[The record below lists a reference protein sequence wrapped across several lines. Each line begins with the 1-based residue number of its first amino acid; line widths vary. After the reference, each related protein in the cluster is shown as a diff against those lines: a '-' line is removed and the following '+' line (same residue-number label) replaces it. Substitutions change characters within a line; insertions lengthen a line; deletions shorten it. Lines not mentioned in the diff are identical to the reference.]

1 MDYKYIEQLL
11 ERYWDCETSVE
22 EERILRD
29 FFAQAEV
36 PAHLAAYKSLF
47 DYQRAEAQ
55 VSLSEDFEARLL
67 ARVEQAET
75 PVRARRLTLS
85 RRLRPLYRAAASV
98 AIVSLLGLAAQ
109 HSFERSA
116 APEGWDYSAAGYSDS
131 YNTPEAALDSC
142 IKVLEFVQDGL
153 KTASADSARHSAG
166 DAGFSKISE

>member
-47 DYQRAEAQ
+47 DYQRAEAEAG
-55 VSLSEDFEARLL
+55 LSEDFD
-67 ARVEQAET
+67 ARVLAQVEQEET
-75 PVRARRLTLS
+75 AVYARQLTLS
-85 RRLRPLYRAAASV
+85 RRLRPLFRAAASV
-98 AIVSLLGLAAQ
+98 AIVLLLGLAAQ
-109 HSFERSA
+109 RSFERPS
-116 APEGWDYSAAGYSDS
+116 APEGWDYGAAGYSDS
-131 YNTPEAALDSC
+131 YTTPQAALDSC

-153 KTASADSARHSAG
+153 KTASADSAR
-166 DAGFSKISE
+166 FSKMSE

>member
-36 PAHLAAYKSLF
+36 PAHLAVHKSLF
-47 DYQRAEAQ
+47 EYQRAEAA
-55 VSLSEDFEARLL
+55 VGLSDDFD
-67 ARVEQAET
+67 ARVLAQVEQTEPT
-75 PVRARRLTLS
+75 VRARRLTLS
-85 RRLRPLYRAAASV
+85 RRLRPLFRAAAAV
-98 AIVSLLGLAAQ
+98 AIVSLLGMAAQ

-116 APEGWDYSAAGYSDS
+116 APEGWDYSVAGYSDS
-131 YNTPEAALDSC
+131 YSTPQAALDSC

-153 KTASADSARHSAG
+153 KTAVVDSAHASN
-166 DAGFSKISE
+166 ISGK

>member
-36 PAHLAAYKSLF
+36 PPHLAAHKPLF
-47 DYQRAEAQ
+47 DYQRAEAE
-55 VSLSEDFEARLL
+55 VSLSDDFD
-67 ARVEQAET
+67 ARVLAQVGQAET
-75 PVRARRLTLS
+75 VVYARRLTPS
-85 RRLRPLYRAAASV
+85 RRLRPLFRAAASV
-98 AIVSLLGLAAQ
+98 AIVLLLGLAAQ
-109 HSFERSA
+109 RSFERPS

-131 YNTPEAALDSC
+131 YTTPQAALDSC

-153 KTASADSARHSAG
+153 KTASADSAR
-166 DAGFSKISE
+166 FSKTSE